1 MGKGETEAQEG
12 GVVYVVVQQK
22 LTQYCKVMML
32 QLKNKFKKKIVRTHC
47 IAKQTNKQT
56 TLAFSTQ
63 ISVLIFTTMEG
74 RDYSSPYFTGE
85 EKAV

>member
-1 MGKGETEAQEG
+1 MRKGKTEAQEG

-22 LTQYCKVMML
+22 LTQYCKVMLL

-47 IAKQTNKQT
+47 IAKKNT

-63 ISVLIFTTMEG
+63 ISVLIFTTM
-74 RDYSSPYFTGE
+74 
-85 EKAV
+85 